1 MSLDSRTKKKKK
13 TAVGPQPSEKLVL
26 NSILPISLLVWGP
39 FVEKMVKCDITE
51 LVSLVSEVWKILPG
65 ALLSLLGRGKA
76 LQDITKLP
84 WILRHEDGRKK
95 QKPEEARPEEVTG
108 RGTGDEGRGGQGF
121 KAIEASGEY
130 TNLLAC
136 TSTPLS
142 KNFHFYARFCTH
154 FPLNIPCVSHSL

>member
-1 MSLDSRTKKKKK
+1 MQMVVSRHHKIIYHSERVQLEEMDIVTGLQDQKKQKNK
-13 TAVGPQPSEKLVL
+13 TAVGPQPSQKLVL

-51 LVSLVSEVWKILPG
+51 LVSLVSEISKILPG

-95 QKPEEARPEEVTG
+95 QKPEEARPEEVAG
-108 RGTGDEGRGGQGF
+108 RGTGDEGRGGQGVQ
-121 KAIEASGEY
+121 SD
-130 TNLLAC
+130 
-136 TSTPLS
+136 
-142 KNFHFYARFCTH
+142 
-154 FPLNIPCVSHSL
+154 